1 MNRSLDPFMVASLLK
16 QLLAQEVEAVEKS
29 REAKKDHSEVRKRY
43 PHRPQRVCVCACLC
57 VCVCV
62 VRSQRFGFMLA
73 SASECVYTGRCGS
86 WFVRVCV
93 CGCVCLCACVCV
105 VCRCVCVCVCA
116 CVCVCGCL
124 CGCLWVSL
132 ISLATGWRW
141 AGRAQQGYQASCA
154 KVQWHVLCQQAVAA
168 RRQVGDSD
176 QELGLQQLHPR
187 GALQAHEEGPRF
199 EYA

>member
-1 MNRSLDPFMVASLLK
+1 MP
-16 QLLAQEVEAVEKS
+16 
-29 REAKKDHSEVRKRY
+29 
-43 PHRPQRVCVCACLC
+43 AC
-57 VCVCV
+57 
-62 VRSQRFGFMLA
+62 
-73 SASECVYTGRCGS
+73 ASECVYTGRCGS

-93 CGCVCLCACVCV
+93 CGCVCVFVLVFVLCVGV
-105 VCRCVCVCVCA
+105 FA

-199 EYA
+199 EYAQFVGVTAVGVVSVVSILVVSVSHSTNRNHQLCQTGALV